1 MTREER
7 RERMEKMLYSE
18 LRERQFV
25 RDLFGWL
32 FAGTFL
38 LFVFAAIVGKLM
50 N

>member
-7 RERMEKMLYSE
+7 RERMEKMMYRE
-18 LRERQFV
+18 LRERQFI

-38 LFVFAAIVGKLM
+38 LFVFAFIVGKVT